1 MELVSIIIPYFKK
14 KKYFH
19 KSFLSAYHQ
28 TYKKKEFII
37 IYDDND
43 KSDLPYIRN
52 ILRKYKGTKL
62 IINKKNIGAGL
73 SRNKGINISK
83 GKYIAFLDS
92 DDLWD
97 QKKLINQIQFM
108 KKNNAVFSHT
118 SYRILNEDDIVVGK
132 QIAENNISYK
142 NLLNSCDIGLSTVV
156 IKRNVISKNFFSS
169 LKTKEDYALWLQI
182 SKKNKI
188 CGIKKILSSWRKLD
202 NSLSSSFF
210 QKLINGFNVY
220 YRQEGLN
227 FFVSIYR
234 LSILSFFYMLKG
246 IKQKYNLKNNN
257 GNY

>member
-14 KKYFH
+14 KKYFYE
-19 KSFLSAYHQ
+19 SFLSAYHQ
-28 TYKKKEFII
+28 NYKKKEFII

-43 KSDLPYIRN
+43 KSDLPYIKK
-52 ILRKYKGTKL
+52 IIKKYKGAKL

-73 SRNKGINISK
+73 SRNKGINIAK

-118 SYRILNEDDIVVGK
+118 SFRILNEDNIIVGK

-156 IKRNVISKNFFSS
+156 AEKKILKEFPFKR
-169 LKTKEDYALWLQI
+169 LKTKEDYSVWLRI
-182 SKKNKI
+182 
-188 CGIKKILSSWRKLD
+188 IKKYKIIGFRKVLASWRKTNL
-202 NSLSSSFF
+202 SLSSSLT
-210 QKLINGFNVY
+210 QKLRDAFYIYFD
-220 YRQEGLN
+220 QEKFS
-227 FFVSIYR
+227 FFT
-234 LSILSFFYMLKG
+234 SILKTYVLCLFF
-246 IKQKYNLKNNN
+246 IKKKIEQKKNLIFYK
-257 GNY
+257 